1 MMKDP
6 DIASRTA
13 PARLDGPG
21 WRFGEF
27 RIPAGLD
34 LLYRGEEIV
43 ALEPL
48 AVRVLRHLVRH
59 AGRVWAR
66 RSSSTRCG
74 PAPTSPRGCSIAPAK
89 QPTKYYREPPNVSLY
104 PTSFG
109 QTRSNP
115 SNVKKISSNTI
126 ISTQSVIGLGQS
138 MATWNVTPPSCGA
151 ILHTVNRA
159 FPINR

>member
-1 MMKDP
+1 MSRFAKALSDGLTMMKDP

-74 PAPTSPRGCSIAPAK
+74 PAPYVTEGVLNRP
-89 QPTKYYREPPNVSLY
+89 L
-104 PTSFG
+104 
-109 QTRSNP
+109 P
-115 SNVKKISSNTI
+115 SNRPSTIGSLPTCLCTQPASVKLDQIR
-126 ISTQSVIGLGQS
+126 Q
-138 MATWNVTPPSCGA
+138 M
-151 ILHTVNRA
+151 
-159 FPINR
+159 